1 MKKYICIHGH
11 FYQPPRENA
20 WLEEIEIQESAAPYH
35 DWNERITKECYGPNS
50 ASRILDEEKS
60 ITDIVNNYE
69 RISFNFGPT
78 LLSWLQNK
86 APRVYEAIIEADAK
100 SYQRFNGHGNA
111 MAQVYNHIIMPLANR
126 RDKETQVLWGI
137 ADFQKRFNRKPE
149 GMWLAETAADL
160 ETLEVLA
167 ANGIRFTV
175 LAPSQ
180 AKRVRHFNEQHWHS
194 VNAEQLDT
202 TQPYMCR
209 LPSGN
214 TIALFFY
221 NGAISQEL
229 AFNGLLD
236 DGKKMAHRL
245 LDATGQNQNAQQ
257 LIHVATDGETYGH
270 HHRHG
275 DMALAYCL
283 NYIEKNTDAELINYG
298 AFLEKYPPQC
308 EVEIHQKS
316 SWSCAH
322 GVERWRSDCGCNTGG
337 KSEWNQAWRAPLRFA
352 LDWLRD
358 RLGRIYFKEIIKIHS
373 DPWKLRNDYI
383 CVMNNRN
390 EDAVLAFLSDHQII
404 IVDDEQRT
412 RCLRL
417 LEMQR
422 QALLM
427 YTSCAWFFSEVS
439 GIETIQVLQ
448 YASRAIQLAESA
460 SHSRISDKFE
470 SLLAEIPSNI
480 DTYGTALQIYQ
491 QKVLPNRLSL
501 SMVGMHYAV
510 HSLFADNIEDVE
522 TLNYKAQSEYFEKLE
537 AGELKL
543 AAGKYSIRSR
553 ITHSVKQFSF
563 VVLHLGQHHI
573 IGASSD
579 KLNAYTLL
587 RMFVQMKEAFEAGDL
602 NGVIQ
607 LMQHY
612 FGEDN
617 FSFRNL
623 FRDEQH
629 KVLKQITER
638 DLKETI
644 LLNHS
649 LFERNYATITAL
661 DAAGITI
668 PFTLRKNIELVIH
681 AEIRRFF
688 SEGSLKPSR
697 LKRYVEDAL
706 HWNIQIDDI
715 YLPGEVETRI
725 YKEIE
730 AFAQKEIPEALHRI
744 DRAIKYTQQLKLN
757 IDFIESQTILFKL
770 AKSNYDRWR
779 SEAHL
784 SEKHTQL
791 FQTANKILKRLNI
804 KITD

>member
-1 MKKYICIHGH
+1 
-11 FYQPPRENA
+11 
-20 WLEEIEIQESAAPYH
+20 
-35 DWNERITKECYGPNS
+35 
-50 ASRILDEEKS
+50 
-60 ITDIVNNYE
+60 
-69 RISFNFGPT
+69 
-78 LLSWLQNK
+78 
-86 APRVYEAIIEADAK
+86 
-100 SYQRFNGHGNA
+100 
-111 MAQVYNHIIMPLANR
+111 
-126 RDKETQVLWGI
+126 
-137 ADFQKRFNRKPE
+137 
-149 GMWLAETAADL
+149 
-160 ETLEVLA
+160 
-167 ANGIRFTV
+167 
-175 LAPSQ
+175 
-180 AKRVRHFNEQHWHS
+180 
-194 VNAEQLDT
+194 
-202 TQPYMCR
+202 
-209 LPSGN
+209 
-214 TIALFFY
+214 
-221 NGAISQEL
+221 
-229 AFNGLLD
+229 
-236 DGKKMAHRL
+236 
-245 LDATGQNQNAQQ
+245 
-257 LIHVATDGETYGH
+257 
-270 HHRHG
+270 
-275 DMALAYCL
+275 
-283 NYIEKNTDAELINYG
+283 
-298 AFLEKYPPQC
+298 
-308 EVEIHQKS
+308 
-316 SWSCAH
+316 
-322 GVERWRSDCGCNTGG
+322 
-337 KSEWNQAWRAPLRFA
+337 
-352 LDWLRD
+352 
-358 RLGRIYFKEIIKIHS
+358 
-373 DPWKLRNDYI
+373 
-383 CVMNNRN
+383 
-390 EDAVLAFLSDHQII
+390 
-404 IVDDEQRT
+404 
-412 RCLRL
+412 
-417 LEMQR
+417 
-422 QALLM
+422 
-427 YTSCAWFFSEVS
+427 
-439 GIETIQVLQ
+439 
-448 YASRAIQLAESA
+448 
-460 SHSRISDKFE
+460 
-470 SLLAEIPSNI
+470 
-480 DTYGTALQIYQ
+480 
-491 QKVLPNRLSL
+491 
-501 SMVGMHYAV
+501 MVGMHYAV

-730 AFAQKEIPEALHRI
+730 AFAQKESPEALHRI